1 MRTNAAG
8 MPEEVL
14 RADLQQLMADW
25 QIIQAR
31 AKLARS
37 PQVLHRELDIS
48 VRIVRDYLNACIDE
62 VVVDS
67 PAVYRRFAGTFC
79 RILPKAEA
87 ANCCCMT
94 SRPIFF
100 HTTV

>member
-67 PAVYRRFAGTFC
+67 RLFTGVCRNFC
-79 RILPKAEA
+79 RILPKAEV

-94 SRPIFF
+94 SRQIFF